1 MAAVRVG
8 RAKAGSAPSRL
19 NMARARAKARQ
30 CSADHG
36 RRVCSHHMAVFCS
49 LSEVSVNG
57 NTVAKLNQ
65 ACLCIEEAQHSQ
77 GADVCSGMRHK
88 MV

>member
-1 MAAVRVG
+1 MAAVRLG
-8 RAKAGSAPSRL
+8 RAEAGSAPIRL

-36 RRVCSHHMAVFCS
+36 RRVCSHHMAVLCS
-49 LSEVSVNG
+49 LSEVSVNC
-57 NTVAKLNQ
+57 NRVAKLKQ
-65 ACLCIEEAQHSQ
+65 ACLCVEEAQHSQ
-77 GADVCSGMRHK
+77 GADMCSGMRHK